1 MKRSSG
7 QTAAARESLQVPLA
21 LGLPT
26 PDFSMVCPPR
36 MTPSLSASPVT
47 STRQIRTKV
56 MDVHDG
62 KVVSSHEQVLRTK
75 N

>member
-1 MKRSSG
+1 
-7 QTAAARESLQVPLA
+7 
-21 LGLPT
+21 
-26 PDFSMVCPPR
+26 MVCLPR

-47 STRQIRTKV
+47 STRQIRTQV

-62 KVVSSHEQVLRTK
+62 KVVSSQNQIIRH

>member
-1 MKRSSG
+1 
-7 QTAAARESLQVPLA
+7 
-21 LGLPT
+21 
-26 PDFSMVCPPR
+26 MVCLPR